1 MNIYDMYPWNVC
13 VISKQ
18 SSTNSVNGSDNT
30 LLVKIYLTRQIKSNA
45 NQPFSESYIILKIE
59 VVNLNVHVKLCKS

>member
-18 SSTNSVNGSDNT
+18 SSTNSVAGPDNM
-30 LLVKIYLTRQIKSNA
+30 LLVKIKHLTRQIKSNV
-45 NQPFSESYIILKIE
+45 NQLFSESYIILKIHY
-59 VVNLNVHVKLCKS
+59 LYFYK